1 MVCAV
6 QRVFFDL
13 DGTLMDPLLGITRCI
28 QYALERLGLEAP
40 ASSELTWCIGPP
52 LLGTFRTLVGAAR
65 AEEGLRLYRER
76 FGTVGWQENAPYP
89 GVPET
94 LAQLSDS
101 GLTLFVATS
110 KPLVYAERIVEHFQL
125 GQYFQRVFGSELDG
139 TRSHKTPLLEY
150 ALAETRSGGAA
161 TMIGDREHDV
171 IGARNNGMR
180 SISVTYGYGSRAELI
195 AAAPDEWVDRPEDLV
210 SLFA

>member
-1 MVCAV
+1 V

-13 DGTLMDPLLGITRCI
+13 DGTLMDPVLGITRCI
-28 QYALERLGLEAP
+28 QYALERLGRQAP

-52 LLGTFRTLVGAAR
+52 LLDTFRTLVGAAQ
-65 AEEGLRLYRER
+65 AEQALGLYRER
-76 FGTVGWQENAPYP
+76 FGTLGWQENAPYP

-94 LAQLSDS
+94 LTRLSDS

-150 ALAETRSGGAA
+150 ALAETRPRGPA

-180 SISVTYGYGSRAELI
+180 SISVTYGYGSRSELE
-195 AAAPDEWVDRPEDLV
+195 AAAPDELVGRPEDLV
-210 SLFA
+210 ALLA